1 MQLRHVLLFGLTLAF
16 AAAAA
21 EPGTQAP
28 GFTAKT
34 FEGKEVSLADYRGKI
49 VFVDFW
55 ASWCSPCRESLPM
68 YDKLAAD
75 FGGSDFTVIAVN
87 LDETAA
93 DARKFMAEHPVK
105 YTVVQDPDGDIPKA
119 FGVAGMPSSYLIDRD
134 GTIRQRHIG
143 FSKKDVETLRAEV
156 TKLLGKPAGA
166 S

>member
-1 MQLRHVLLFGLTLAF
+1 MLGLTLAF

-34 FEGKEVSLADYRGKI
+34 FEGRQVSLADYRGKV
-49 VFVDFW
+49 VFIDFW
-55 ASWCSPCRESLPM
+55 ASWCSPCRESLPI
-68 YDKLAAD
+68 YDKLSAD
-75 FGGSDFTVIAVN
+75 FGEENFTIIAVN

-93 DARKFMAEHPVK
+93 DAKKFLSQHPVH
-105 YTVVQDPDGDIPKA
+105 YTVVADPDGDIPKT
-119 FGVAGMPSSYLIDRD
+119 FGVSGMPSSYLIDRD

-143 FSKKDVETLRAEV
+143 FDKKDVEMLRAEV

>member
-1 MQLRHVLLFGLTLAF
+1 VQLRGIILFGLTLAF

-28 GFTAKT
+28 GFTATT
-34 FEGKEVSLADYRGKI
+34 FEGKQVSLADYRGKI

-55 ASWCSPCRESLPM
+55 ASWCSPCRESLPL

-75 FGGSDFTVIAVN
+75 FGADDFAVIAVN

-93 DARKFMAEHPVK
+93 DAKKFIAQHPVR
-105 YTVVQDPDGDIPKA
+105 YTIVQNPQGDIPKM

-143 FSKKDVETLRAEV
+143 FDKKDVDMLRAEV

>member
-1 MQLRHVLLFGLTLAF
+1 MQLIRTVLFGLALAVT
-16 AAAAA
+16 ASAA

-28 GFTAKT
+28 GFSAKT
-34 FEGKEVSLADYRGKI
+34 FEGKQISLADYRGKI

-55 ASWCSPCRESLPM
+55 ASWCSPCRESLPL

-75 FGGSDFTVIAVN
+75 FGGDDFIVIAVN

-93 DARKFMAEHPVK
+93 DAKKFMAEHPVK
-105 YTVVQDPDGDIPKA
+105 YTVVQDPDGDIPKV
-119 FGVAGMPSSYLIDRD
+119 FGVSGMPSSYLIDRD
-134 GTIRQRHIG
+134 GTIRQRHVG
-143 FSKKDVETLRAEV
+143 FSKKDVDMLRAEV